1 MKMTI
6 KSIAKL
12 AGVSVSTVSKIIN
25 NYDDVSEETKQKV
38 LRIMNEHEYRPS
50 YSAKSLA
57 TKRSNLIGVVFAGKL
72 NIDFNHV
79 FFVDVMNSFKKRIGL
94 LGYDLLFFSNE
105 KFNQSSED
113 YYARCKYFQVD
124 GCIVVAGDEIEPCI
138 YDLDQ
143 SEIPCIG
150 IDIILSGQNSGYIMT
165 DNSKIAGKV
174 VEHFYLQGYRELGF
188 VGSCRVSE
196 IANLRE
202 ASYRKAITS
211 FGMTINENWFVDGQ
225 NFYEKSGYDSMK
237 QMIAEN
243 DKLPQAIFAA
253 SDLIAIGTMRALKE
267 HGYRVPEDVA
277 IIGCDG
283 IEACKYTS
291 PPLSTIRQD
300 KEKIGKLAALM
311 LFDLMNRQMETSSVL
326 IEPELIIRD
335 SCMKPSSHLTY

>member
-25 NYDDVSEETKQKV
+25 NYDEVSEETKQKV
-38 LRIMNEHEYRPS
+38 LKIMQEHDYRPS
-50 YSAKSLA
+50 YSAKTLA
-57 TKRSNLIGVVFAGKL
+57 TKKSNLIGVVFAGKL

-105 KFNQSSED
+105 KFHHSGED

-150 IDIILSGQNSGYIMT
+150 IDIILKGQNSGYIMT
-165 DNSKIAGKV
+165 DNSKIASKV
-174 VEHFYLQGYRELGF
+174 VEHFYLQGYREIGY
-188 VGSCRVSE
+188 VGSSRTSE

-202 ASYRKAITS
+202 TS
-211 FGMTINENWFVDGQ
+211 FRQSLSDFGLPIHENWFVYGTD
-225 NFYEKSGYDSMK
+225 FYEQTGYDSMK
-237 QMIAEN
+237 QMIAQSET
-243 DKLPQAIFAA
+243 LPRAIFAA
-253 SDLIAIGTMRALKE
+253 SDLIAIGAMRALRE
-267 HGYRVPEDVA
+267 HQYEVPQDVA

-283 IEACKYTS
+283 IDACKYTS

-311 LFDLMNRQMETSSVL
+311 LFDLMNKQMESTSVM

-335 SCMKPSSHLTY
+335 SCMIKP